1 MNGLHYYRD
10 AQAPESTTD
19 GDESEPHEA
28 DYPPR
33 EPTPLAKAEA
43 PRAGDLPQGPASSG
57 DQAGRTQYHRTDTEP
72 PPPPPVAT
80 EGKGLSKGK
89 GLIAKGDA
97 RPDEGHA
104 DPRPRS
110 RAGSYHSARS
120 DLREERML
128 VLEQAMLKMQDT
140 MLRINQALESG
151 GVRPTELRG
160 PPPKVRSDDVER
172 PHDRQPTD
180 GKSSPPQPGA
190 SSKYY
195 PKLIT
200 AVAPDAP
207 PDDPPDPPAGPK
219 ATTPSPAYQVP
230 EEAVWNQSAL
240 SKALQMMKDTEITKL
255 KFTAGSSRP
264 LEYEKW
270 MTLMGTTM
278 NGHHPEIGAYWQ
290 RVVECAEKAYSS
302 YIKDVSYTRIGI
314 FPTEKT
320 TTDNDRGAN

>member
-1 MNGLHYYRD
+1 MYVERPIID
-10 AQAPESTTD
+10 STTD
-19 GDESEPHEA
+19 GDEQDDQQAE
-28 DYPPR
+28 DPPQ
-33 EPTPLAKAEA
+33 EEA
-43 PRAGDLPQGPASSG
+43 PPVEAEVPRPKDLPPGPEGSG
-57 DQAGRTQYHRTDTEP
+57 YPP
-72 PPPPPVAT
+72 PPPPPVAA
-80 EGKGLSKGK
+80 ESKGVSKGK
-89 GLIAKGDA
+89 GYGFTIVAPNAPREEGKGS
-97 RPDEGHA
+97 H
-104 DPRPRS
+104 RPRS
-110 RAGSYHSARS
+110 REGSFHSVRS

-128 VLEQAMLKMQDT
+128 VLEQAMWSMRETLHNM
-140 MLRINQALESG
+140 NQALQS

-180 GKSSPPQPGA
+180 GKASPLQPGA
-190 SSKYY
+190 SSKYHA
-195 PKLIT
+195 KLIT
-200 AVAPDAP
+200 PVVPDAP

-230 EEAVWNQSAL
+230 EDAVWNQSAL

-314 FPTEKT
+314 FQLKNYHGRRLRSELSQ
-320 TTDNDRGAN
+320 GYS